1 MKRLRTIASLF
12 LLITITFTVSV
23 FAAAVPKPVMKA
35 NNSVLRIITSY
46 SNGDMA
52 SGSGFVV
59 ACDKTKAY
67 IITNWHVAVKDDP
80 AYISVILN
88 AEAEINASVEASDE
102 SRDLAVL
109 KVAMPLGMDPL
120 KLNGESAG
128 KGDGIYAIGFPGGAD
143 YLSDD
148 LALNQEDTTITDGIV
163 SAIRKA
169 TLSENG
175 VQRELLQ
182 ISAAI
187 NHGNSGGPVLN
198 EKGNVVGVSTF
209 FVSDASDINGAVSV
223 VEVTSFLQENGI
235 PYSTAGGSMTFDPVL
250 IAGVLAALVIILLGV
265 LVVRRKKK
273 VAAQAEQPVQEMLN
287 PYYETL
293 MPEHIS
299 TAATTV
305 KKTPFPLKK
314 AVPAF
319 ATVIVLGLAG
329 MGFYGYSTVQKGLE
343 TGNIDGVNP
352 FFLQIARKTDKNLDS
367 YMGAMELLD
376 SGDFEGAEQAF
387 SNMGG
392 YRNSDEMILESR
404 YRKGKQLIADHQFE
418 EAKAIFEE
426 LGDYSDSPNMI
437 KEAKYQKGFVEIEKG
452 NYTGAINIY
461 KQLALDPCYKDSDIM
476 INEATY
482 QHAVYLYNEERYSS
496 AYREIKELA
505 EKGYQKAVDDLPV
518 VIETTYEDA
527 IASYH
532 SGSYGIAESTFKML
546 DSYKDS
552 IIYGR
557 LSQIKDDAG
566 SKSFMADRNIGNAK
580 EEISDDIDFLL
591 DNLDFEDTPQVIL
604 YNSSYADSF
613 LRGKWRS
620 ADGYYYFTMDS
631 KGYTSYNLPEVRSGG
646 TYDIR
651 EGTYFS
657 QINGNDYKEY
667 DFKVIDRNTID
678 VFCYA
683 DRYIY
688 TLYRN

>member
-175 VQRELLQ
+175 AQRELLQ

-198 EKGNVVGVSTF
+198 EKGNVVGVSTY

-265 LVVRRKKK
+265 LAVRRKKK
-273 VAAQAEQPVQEMLN
+273 VAAQAEQPVQETLN

-299 TAATTV
+299 TAATTM
-305 KKTPFPLKK
+305 KKSPFPLKK
-314 AVPAF
+314 VVLAF
-319 ATVIVLGLAG
+319 VAVIVLGLAD

-343 TGNIDGVNP
+343 TGNINGVNP
-352 FFLQIARKTDKNLDS
+352 FFLKLARKTDKNLDA
-367 YMGAMELLD
+367 YIGAMELLD

-387 SNMGG
+387 SDMGG
-392 YRNSDEMILESR
+392 YRDSDEMILESR

-418 EAKAIFEE
+418 EAKVIFEE
-426 LGDYSDSPNMI
+426 LGDYSDSADMI
-437 KEAKYQKGFVEIEKG
+437 KETEYQRGLAEMEKG
-452 NYTGAINIY
+452 NDTRAFNIF
-461 KQLALDPCYKDSDIM
+461 KQLAADPCYKDSDVMVKEIK
-476 INEATY
+476 Y
-482 QHAVYLYNEERYSS
+482 QDAVKKYNSEEYVI
-496 AYREIKELA
+496 AYRQMKELA
-505 EKGYQKAVDDLPV
+505 EEGYQKAVNDLPTV
-518 VIETTYEDA
+518 TETTYQHG
-527 IASYH
+527 IASYR
-532 SGSYGIAESTFKML
+532 SDDTQEAESVFRTL
-546 DSYKDS
+546 DDYQDS
-552 IIYGR
+552 DRYERIARIKGSASTAKYLHEI
-557 LSQIKDDAG
+557 LSD
-566 SKSFMADRNIGNAK
+566 NIA
-580 EEISDDIDFLL
+580 FLL
-591 DNLDFEDTPQVIL
+591 DNLDFEDAPQLIL
-604 YNSSYADSF
+604 YNNTYADRF
-613 LRGKWRS
+613 LRGTWRS

-631 KGYTSYNLPEVRSGG
+631 EGDTSYNLPEVRIGG

-651 EGTYFS
+651 KGTYFS
-657 QINGNDYKEY
+657 QVNGNDYKEY

-683 DRYIY
+683 DRYVY

>member
-12 LLITITFTVSV
+12 LLITITFTISV

-59 ACDKTKAY
+59 AGDKTKAY

-120 KLNGESAG
+120 KLNRESAG

-175 VQRELLQ
+175 AQRELLQ

-198 EKGNVVGVSTF
+198 EKGNVVGVSTY
-209 FVSDASDINGAVSV
+209 FVSDATDINGAVSV
-223 VEVTSFLQENGI
+223 VEVASFLQENGI
-235 PYSTAGGSMTFDPVL
+235 PYSTAGGGMAFDPVL
-250 IAGVLAALVIILLGV
+250 IAGVLAALAIILLGV
-265 LVVRRKKK
+265 LVVRRKKT
-273 VAAQAEQPVQEMLN
+273 AAAAAHTEQPVQETLN

-293 MPEHIS
+293 MSEHIN

-314 AVPAF
+314 VAPAF
-319 ATVIVLGLAG
+319 AAIIVLGLAG

-343 TGNIDGVNP
+343 TGNINGVNP
-352 FFLQIARKTDKNLDS
+352 FFLQIARKTDKNLDA

-376 SGDFEGAEQAF
+376 SGDFESAEQAF
-387 SNMGG
+387 SDMGG
-392 YRNSDEMILESR
+392 YRDSDEMILESR
-404 YRKGKQLIADHQFE
+404 YRKGKQLIKEGKFE
-418 EAKAIFEE
+418 EAKTQFSE
-426 LGDYSDSPNMI
+426 LGDYSDSADMI
-437 KEAKYQKGFVEIEKG
+437 KEADYQHGIQELQEKHYLEAVKYLSKLTISPG
-452 NYTGAINIY
+452 
-461 KQLALDPCYKDSDIM
+461 YKDADIM
-476 INEATY
+476 LSEARY
-482 QHAVYLYNEERYSS
+482 QQAMDQFEKKQYKAALKKF
-496 AYREIKELA
+496 KEL
-505 EKGYQKAVDDLPV
+505 EKAKYQKAVDAMPMINSACYDDAVLSYRNG
-518 VIETTYEDA
+518 ETGS
-527 IASYH
+527 ASELFELL
-532 SGSYGIAESTFKML
+532 G
-546 DSYKDS
+546 SYKDAETYHRFCG
-552 IIYGR
+552 IHT
-557 LSQIKDDAG
+557 
-566 SKSFMADRNIGNAK
+566 
-580 EEISDDIDFLL
+580 DIDLNIFFHSVTTSEAKSDVEFLL
-591 DNLDFEDTPQVIL
+591 DNISFEDAGTLVL
-604 YNSSYADSF
+604 GCDTYAQSF
-613 LRGKWRS
+613 LTGKWNS
-620 ADGYYYFTMDS
+620 ADGYYYFDMNKDRS
-631 KGYTSYNLPEVRSGG
+631 IEYNLPDIKNGG
-646 TYDIR
+646 TYNFDM
-651 EGTYFS
+651 GTL
-657 QINGNDYKEY
+657 ITKVNGNEYKE
-667 DFKVIDRNTID
+667 FIFEAIDRNTID

-683 DRYIY
+683 DRNVY

>member
-175 VQRELLQ
+175 AQRELLQ

-273 VAAQAEQPVQEMLN
+273 VAAQAEQPVQEPLN

-319 ATVIVLGLAG
+319 AAVIVLGLAG

-343 TGNIDGVNP
+343 TGNIDGVSP
-352 FFLQIARKTDKNLDS
+352 FFLKLARKTDKNLDA
-367 YMGAMELLD
+367 YIGAMELLD
-376 SGDFEGAEQAF
+376 SGDFESAEQAF
-387 SNMGG
+387 SDMGG
-392 YRNSDEMILESR
+392 YRDSDEMILESR
-404 YRKGKQLIADHQFE
+404 YRKGKNLIEKQEFE
-418 EAKAIFEE
+418 DATAVFEA
-426 LGDYSDSPNMI
+426 LGDYSDSIEMV
-437 KEAKYQKGFVEIEKG
+437 KEVSYQKGLFALKNEDFATAKHSFEE
-452 NYTGAINIY
+452 
-461 KQLALDPCYKDSDIM
+461 LAKDPCYKDSDIM
-476 INEATY
+476 CQEVQY
-482 QHAVYLYNEERYSS
+482 QIALYQYNKGYTRIAFNQMST
-496 AYREIKELA
+496 LA
-505 EKGYQKAVDDLPV
+505 SEGYQKAAADIDALREALYLEAVNRYRENEILQAEEAFEDLGNYKESAVYLKLIDISRGSRYLDFLKNPNFAKEN
-518 VIETTYEDA
+518 IDYLLEHIQLEDA
-527 IASYH
+527 
-532 SGSYGIAESTFKML
+532 
-546 DSYKDS
+546 D
-552 IIYGR
+552 R
-557 LSQIKDDAG
+557 LIFID
-566 SKSFMADRNIGNAK
+566 NA
-580 EEISDDIDFLL
+580 
-591 DNLDFEDTPQVIL
+591 
-604 YNSSYADSF
+604 YAQEF
-613 LRGKWRS
+613 LRGKWRTS
-620 ADGYYYFTMDS
+620 DGYYDFSMGSDNRTN
-631 KGYTSYNLPEVRSGG
+631 YNIPDVRNGG
-646 TYDIR
+646 TYSFVY
-651 EGTYFS
+651 GTYV
-657 QINGNDYKEY
+657 IDVNGKEY
-667 DFKVIDRNTID
+667 DNFEFTAINRNTID
-678 VFCYA
+678 IYCYA
-683 DRYIY
+683 DGY
-688 TLYRN
+688 TYRMYRQ

>member
-23 FAAAVPKPVMKA
+23 FATAVPKPVMKA

-67 IITNWHVAVKDDP
+67 IVTNWHVAVKDDP
-80 AYISVILN
+80 VYIAVILN

-120 KLNGESAG
+120 KLNRESAG

-175 VQRELLQ
+175 AQRELLQ

-198 EKGNVVGVSTF
+198 EKGNVVGVSTY
-209 FVSDASDINGAVSV
+209 FVSDATDINGAVSV
-223 VEVTSFLQENGI
+223 VEVASFLQENGI
-235 PYSTAGGSMTFDPVL
+235 PYSTAGGGVGFDPVL
-250 IAGVLAALVIILLGV
+250 LAEVVAALVIILLGV

-273 VAAQAEQPVQEMLN
+273 AAAAAQTAQPPQETLN

-293 MPEHIS
+293 MSEHIN

-314 AVPAF
+314 VAPAF
-319 ATVIVLGLAG
+319 AAIIVLGLAG

-343 TGNIDGVNP
+343 TGNINGVNP
-352 FFLQIARKTDKNLDS
+352 FFLQIARKTDKNLDA
-367 YMGAMELLD
+367 YIGAMELLD
-376 SGDFEGAEQAF
+376 SGDFESAEQAF
-387 SNMGG
+387 SNMSG
-392 YRNSDEMILESR
+392 YRDSDEMILEAR
-404 YRKGKQLIADHQFE
+404 YRKGKQLIKEGKFE
-418 EAKAIFEE
+418 EAKTQFSE
-426 LGDYSDSPNMI
+426 LGDYSDSADMI
-437 KEAKYQKGFVEIEKG
+437 KEVEYQRGFAEMEKG
-452 NYTGAINIY
+452 NDTSAFNIF
-461 KQLALDPCYKDSDIM
+461 KRLAADPCYKDSDVMVKEIKYQDAVNKFNSEEYVIAYRQM
-476 INEATY
+476 KELAEEGYQKAVNDLPTVTEATY
-482 QHAVYLYNEERYSS
+482 QH
-496 AYREIKELA
+496 
-505 EKGYQKAVDDLPV
+505 G
-518 VIETTYEDA
+518 
-527 IASYH
+527 IASYR
-532 SGSYGIAESTFKML
+532 SDDTQEAESVFRTL
-546 DSYKDS
+546 DDYQDS
-552 IIYGR
+552 DRYERIARIKGSASTAKYLHEL
-557 LSQIKDDAG
+557 LSD
-566 SKSFMADRNIGNAK
+566 NIA
-580 EEISDDIDFLL
+580 FLL
-591 DNLDFEDTPQVIL
+591 DNLDFEDAPQLIL
-604 YNSSYADSF
+604 YNNTYADRF
-613 LRGKWRS
+613 LRGTWRS
-620 ADGYYYFTMDS
+620 ADGYYYFTMDNE
-631 KGYTSYNLPEVRSGG
+631 GYTSYNLPEVRSGG
-646 TYDIR
+646 TYGIR
-651 EGTYFS
+651 KGTYFS
-657 QINGNDYKEY
+657 EVNGNEYKEY

-683 DRYIY
+683 DRYVY

>member
-1 MKRLRTIASLF
+1 MKRLRAIASLF
-12 LLITITFTVSV
+12 LLITITFTVSA

-35 NNSVLRIITSY
+35 NNSVLRIITTY

-175 VQRELLQ
+175 AQRELLQ

-273 VAAQAEQPVQEMLN
+273 VAAQAEQPVQETLN

-319 ATVIVLGLAG
+319 AAVIVLGLAG

-343 TGNIDGVNP
+343 TGNIDGVSP
-352 FFLQIARKTDKNLDS
+352 FFLKLARKTDKNLDA
-367 YMGAMELLD
+367 YIGAMELLD
-376 SGDFEGAEQAF
+376 SGDFESAEQAF
-387 SNMGG
+387 SDMGG
-392 YRNSDEMILESR
+392 YRDSDEMILESR

-426 LGDYSDSPNMI
+426 LGDYSDSADMI
-437 KEAKYQKGFVEIEKG
+437 KETEYQRGLAEMEKG
-452 NYTGAINIY
+452 NDTRAFNIF
-461 KQLALDPCYKDSDIM
+461 KQLAADPCYKDSDIM
-476 INEATY
+476 VKEIKY
-482 QHAVYLYNEERYSS
+482 QDAVNKFNLKEYVI
-496 AYREIKELA
+496 AYRQIKELA
-505 EKGYQKAVDDLPV
+505 EEGYQKAVNDLPTV
-518 VIETTYEDA
+518 TETTYQHG
-527 IASYH
+527 IASYR
-532 SGSYGIAESTFKML
+532 SDDTKEAESVFRTL
-546 DSYKDS
+546 DNYQDS
-552 IIYGR
+552 DRYERIAR
-557 LSQIKDDAG
+557 IK
-566 SKSFMADRNIGNAK
+566 GNASTAEYLHEK
-580 EEISDDIDFLL
+580 NIANNALSDNIEFLL
-591 DNLDFEDTPQVIL
+591 DNLDFEDAPQLIL
-604 YNSSYADSF
+604 YNSAYADIF
-613 LRGKWRS
+613 LMGTWRS
-620 ADGYYYFTMDS
+620 ADGYYYFTMDNN
-631 KGYTSYNLPEVRSGG
+631 GYTSYNLPEVRIGG

-657 QINGNDYKEY
+657 QVNGNDYKEY

-683 DRYIY
+683 DRYVY